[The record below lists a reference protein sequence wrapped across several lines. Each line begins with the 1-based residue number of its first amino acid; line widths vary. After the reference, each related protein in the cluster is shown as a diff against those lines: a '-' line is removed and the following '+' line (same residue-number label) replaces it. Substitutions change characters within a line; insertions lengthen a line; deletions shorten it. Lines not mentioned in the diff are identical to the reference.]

1 MKAISVLV
9 VLILFSP
16 LGIAQVAFGIGDRAA
31 ITTQGSDGSN
41 RAAACKIAKDAAN
54 KWAEGNI
61 GLTFAYTYRTSIS
74 DCSCDQA
81 PPVRAKKLCLVGTS
95 NCDAY
100 GESTEMITQPWIC
113 NVDGQINREK
123 KM

>member
-74 DCSCDQA
+74 DCSWSKR
-81 PPVRAKKLCLVGTS
+81 VRIRIRAQSICL
-95 NCDAY
+95 
-100 GESTEMITQPWIC
+100 
-113 NVDGQINREK
+113 
-123 KM
+123 